1 MRSTVAIQSREG
13 LRETRGERVRSF
25 VAILLFLSLAASVAA
40 QTKAPRIG
48 LLAWGPC
55 PGAESPLGIGLRDL
69 GYRWGETI
77 QVVCRSADGDH
88 ARLQEAALALVDEKV
103 DVIAGLTH
111 VTAYAASK
119 ATGSIPIVM
128 IASGDPVATGLVG
141 SLARPGGNVTGLTY
155 YATELVA
162 KRLQLLKE
170 IVPNAA
176 RVAVLGNTQSDH
188 VFGPYRQDT
197 ERAAKEL
204 GLQLVRVDVGS
215 PRDLD
220 AGFELFASQRTD
232 ALLVLTDPMIGS
244 QAKRIAEL
252 AAQYRL
258 PAIYWAPWFVEAGGL
273 VAYAPDYDSMMRRAA
288 YYVDRVLKGAR
299 PAELPVEQPT
309 TFELSVNVR
318 TAKALGLAISE
329 AILAR
334 ATRVLDD

>member
-55 PGAESPLGIGLRDL
+55 SGAESPLGIGLRDL

-77 QVVCRSADGDH
+77 QVVCRSANGDH
-88 ARLQEAALALVDEKV
+88 ARLQEAARALVDEKV

-299 PAELPVEQPT
+299 PPELPVEQPT